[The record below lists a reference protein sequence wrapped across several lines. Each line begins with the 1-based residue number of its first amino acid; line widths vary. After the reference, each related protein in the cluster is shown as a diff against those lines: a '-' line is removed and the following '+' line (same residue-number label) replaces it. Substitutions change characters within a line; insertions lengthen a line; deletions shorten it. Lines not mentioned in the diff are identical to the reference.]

1 MPPMKPPHTTA
12 VLGLIALQAC
22 AQPPLP
28 SAPPLFAKPDW
39 TVSAVSCPAGCS
51 ALTRDFLQKQL
62 GQGVTLGG
70 GRFDAPFVERC
81 ARQLRY
87 RTRVQ
92 PVSEVLGELRRAAPP
107 SAQPLTPASLGVAGN
122 AVLKTAIALCHAPGG
137 EMSYQ
142 RLLAIEPE
150 RVLVLF
156 EEQSV
161 IELR

>member
-1 MPPMKPPHTTA
+1 M
-12 VLGLIALQAC
+12 IALQAC

-28 SAPPLFAKPDW
+28 SAPPLFAKTDW

-70 GRFDAPFVERC
+70 GRFAAPFVDRC
-81 ARQLRY
+81 AGSPVRFLPRQ
-87 RTRVQ
+87 Q
-92 PVSEVLGELRRAAPP
+92 PVSEVLAELRRAAPP

-137 EMSYQ
+137 DMSYL